1 MYLLIVIYL
10 CLLGSTQYKESTCV
24 FLFVFV
30 REYNIKKK
38 SILVGLI
45 HCTDL
50 KEPSVDGK
58 MVQADHTDARRVNN

>member
-10 CLLGSTQYKESTCV
+10 CLLGSTQYKESMCV
-24 FLFVFV
+24 FCLFLS
-30 REYNIKKK
+30 ENTILKK